1 MVDLSVTVV
10 NQSGD
15 KVASIAVPR
24 TALGTRVRP
33 ALIQG
38 AVVMYGANRRAGT
51 ASTKT
56 RAEVNKSNRKPW
68 AQKGTGRARC
78 GSRRSPI
85 WRGGGVI
92 FGPKPRDYSFAI
104 NRKQKRLAVRSTLL
118 WKIIDNQVVVVDSLA
133 LDAAKTT
140 QMAAQLGRLGI
151 TGSCLVGM
159 EDVPR
164 NVYLAC
170 RNIPGVKVV
179 PVREFNAY
187 DMVRREKVLLTRGA
201 LEALLGAK
209 ETEA

>member
-1 MVDLSVTVV
+1 MADLSLTVV
-10 NQSGD
+10 NQSGE

-24 TALGTRVRP
+24 AALGTRVRP
-33 ALIQG
+33 ALIRE

-68 AQKGTGRARC
+68 AQKGTGRARA

-85 WRGGGVI
+85 WRGGGII

-104 NRKQKRLAVRSTLL
+104 NRKQKRLAVRSALL
-118 WKIIDNQVVVVDSLA
+118 WKIVDNQVVVVDALA
-133 LDAAKTT
+133 LDAAKTK
-140 QMAAQLGRLGI
+140 QMAAQLARLGI

-159 EDVPR
+159 EEVPR
-164 NVYLAC
+164 VVYLAC

-179 PVREFNAY
+179 PVGEFNAY
-187 DMVRREKVLLTRGA
+187 DVVRREKVLLTRGA
-201 LEALLGAK
+201 LKALLGVEEAK
-209 ETEA
+209 A

>member
-1 MVDLSVTVV
+1 MADLSVTVV

-15 KVASIAVPR
+15 RVTDITVPR
-24 TALGTRVRP
+24 TALGERVRP
-33 ALIQG
+33 ALIHG

-56 RAEVNKSNRKPW
+56 RAEVNRSNRKPW

-118 WKIIDNQVVVVDSLA
+118 WKIVDRQVVVVDA
-133 LDAAKTT
+133 FPLDAVKTK

-151 TGSCLVGM
+151 SGSCYVGL
-159 EDVPR
+159 EEVPR

-187 DMVRREKVLLTRGA
+187 EMVRREKVLLTRGA
-201 LEALLGAK
+201 LQALLDAK
-209 ETEA
+209 EKKA